1 MYKQFWLICER
12 EGRWFEGRKSV
23 TVVVSCVGG
32 WMSMSS
38 RSYGALF
45 LVKTFGLTVP
55 SSVGLVVLLVKIEL
69 YFCLLCWE
77 RIALFSLTW
86 RSSTSMEPDG
96 WWWCWQPPHKR
107 RAPGCCFCF
116 SGWNNGGKFCSET
129 IILISIH
136 RTPFK
141 VNYTL
146 CSLVRQ
152 LLPLPTLRRGGGDF
166 LAT

>member
-1 MYKQFWLICER
+1 MYKQFWLIWTWGKMVWGKEIGY
-12 EGRWFEGRKSV
+12 GRRILR
-23 TVVVSCVGG
+23 G
-32 WMSMSS
+32 WMDVNVLAEW
-38 RSYGALF
+38 RALF
-45 LVKTFGLTVP
+45 LVKTFGFSVP
-55 SSVGLVVLLVKIEL
+55 NSVGLVVLLVKIEL

-116 SGWNNGGKFCSET
+116 SGWNNGGKFWSET

-152 LLPLPTLRRGGGDF
+152 MLPLPTLGGGDF